1 MARRAW
7 ADHMPLSMA
16 HGHIGRLVNIW
27 ALVMEFEI
35 PKMSQGTDFVCVLKI
50 MDMSNKE
57 LSANVFNP
65 VRDCLPHVKSNGDII
80 HLRDVP
86 IEFRNGAVY
95 ACFRK
100 KFSSFSLFEGRSHNF
115 TPYQSYSGS
124 DAAVSE
130 IELTNKE
137 EDLITNL
144 RNWFG
149 DFEFEIGND
158 KYVLPLKKIGDVKK
172 NEDVDLIL
180 HSHRVSEEST
190 DVFVWDGTDAPPI
203 SELIQDGE
211 ALQETCL
218 ERWPFLPRDVI
229 REFPSIGSVIK
240 LNIGK
245 WFAEFESR
253 LQRWNWGP
261 WFKFRGVKL
270 YPRSGFWE
278 GFVVD
283 KSKICPLSVDDYRV
297 VFCQISYEQ
306 RTSSTFGRMPSFCFA
321 RQSYVARIDGERKQ
335 LPTLREILTH
345 LEDPDTFTC
354 IVRVVGR
361 HPLHAKDIHAL
372 LPGFSK
378 YAWKMTL
385 EDPTARIDAYFDAEK
400 DKSFKELAEAVRPFM
415 LDRFMKMLLGTIG
428 SPGSGDGDSGV
439 PWMAHTIDL
448 LAYQDGARQYI
459 IRKIEWLK

>member
-149 DFEFEIGND
+149 DFEFEI
-158 KYVLPLKKIGDVKK
+158 
-172 NEDVDLIL
+172 
-180 HSHRVSEEST
+180 
-190 DVFVWDGTDAPPI
+190 
-203 SELIQDGE
+203 DGE

>member
-172 NEDVDLIL
+172 NEDVDLVCKIL

-203 SELIQDGE
+203 SEL
-211 ALQETCL
+211 
-218 ERWPFLPRDVI
+218 
-229 REFPSIGSVIK
+229 
-240 LNIGK
+240 
-245 WFAEFESR
+245 
-253 LQRWNWGP
+253 
-261 WFKFRGVKL
+261 
-270 YPRSGFWE
+270 
-278 GFVVD
+278 
-283 KSKICPLSVDDYRV
+283 
-297 VFCQISYEQ
+297 ISYEQ